1 MNGNRTEQEQQDIL
15 KTIFDRMADEPLSPA
30 FLPEM
35 MQRIREESVRI
46 RKRDARRWRA
56 ALAAAS
62 LTIVGLAVAAFAYPD
77 IPQFRVGFP
86 RISIPPFYIYIGL
99 LMLVLLF
106 VDSWFRQK
114 YFEKHP
120 ENF

>member
-1 MNGNRTEQEQQDIL
+1 MM
-15 KTIFDRMADEPLSPA
+15 FDRMVDEPLPPA

-46 RKRDARRWRA
+46 RKRDARRWKV
-56 ALAAAS
+56 ALTAAS
-62 LTIVGLAVAAFAYPD
+62 LTIAGLAVAAFTYLD
-77 IPQFRVGFP
+77 MPQFRVGFP
-86 RISIPPFYIYIGL
+86 RISIPPFYIHIGL

-106 VDSWFRQK
+106 GDSWFRQK

-120 ENF
+120 NG